1 MKIDLTE
8 TIKIFYKKLKE
19 WISQDA
25 KLMTLIVE
33 KQADIKINYMRREQL
48 PDEVRPKDTQ
58 VLNGEVHLGKRKRED
73 DDNQEKV
80 E

>member
-1 MKIDLTE
+1 
-8 TIKIFYKKLKE
+8 
-19 WISQDA
+19 
-25 KLMTLIVE
+25 MTLIVE